1 MASLSD
7 IGKVYNLSTKEVLC
21 RYLEDFEN
29 ITRELFDAIAK
40 SYSQKT
46 TKNDSS
52 EVILKIVDQLIEK
65 DGQIKGSITTAQQQL
80 EKHKK
85 INQLKEELAK
95 KDQEILQ
102 LLSQLKEAE
111 SVLATAIFQA
121 QKKLE
126 VTEQAEKA
134 SVSCEELIK
143 FAFRI
148 SSGNSV
154 EAPPD
159 WVPGDPRRPYPLD
172 IEMRC
177 GALGQ
182 LSQKGVVEG
191 GLAVDSAALPTLD
204 PATTLNLGDELDGNK
219 KTVDSQDSLT
229 VRTDSTSVRNGAIWQ
244 GPPTED
250 NAHLATMPVSAMMSH
265 STNNGVATLEEPHL
279 ATMPVSAMMTNS
291 TNNVEVGY
299 MSTSSESSSSGESS

>member
-1 MASLSD
+1 
-7 IGKVYNLSTKEVLC
+7 VLC
-21 RYLEDFEN
+21 RHLEDFEN
-29 ITRELFDAIAK
+29 ITKELFDTIAK
-40 SYSQKT
+40 NHSQK
-46 TKNDSS
+46 
-52 EVILKIVDQLIEK
+52 VIRPDMNETIMKIVDQLVDKNE
-65 DGQIKGSITTAQQQL
+65 DVQENIKIALQQV

-85 INQLKEELAK
+85 ISQLKEELAK
-95 KDQEILQ
+95 KDEEILQ
-102 LLSQLKEAE
+102 LLSQLKESE
-111 SVLATAIFQA
+111 SILATAIFQA
-121 QKKLE
+121 RKKLE
-126 VTEQAEKA
+126 VTEQAKKS

-182 LSQKGVVEG
+182 LSLTGMPPATVEPGAPSLPPVVEPA
-191 GLAVDSAALPTLD
+191 LAAAPLESVVPMTLVPEVVEPEKKLPETHDTL
-204 PATTLNLGDELDGNK
+204 T
-219 KTVDSQDSLT
+219 T
-229 VRTDSTSVRNGAIWQ
+229 VRNDSTSVRNGGIWQ

-265 STNNGVATLEEPHL
+265 TNNGVSSLEEAHL
-279 ATMPVSAMMTNS
+279 STMPASAMLTTHP
-291 TNNVEVGY
+291 TNNNIEVGY
-299 MSTSSESSSSGESS
+299 MSSSSESSSSGESS